1 MDKRF
6 IEDLLNNFA
15 KDKLTNGDM
24 YNLKKDDNDKFFIVA
39 ENNNIVMVGDT
50 IIKVIEDDIFA
61 EIEYFCENYT
71 YYAGNC
77 YFYTLR
83 DDFTESKL
91 IQFLRDNKN
100 NEDSVKF
107 VTHVNKESNCYA
119 ITSDQ
124 SRMDRIML
132 YDNEAEWQKI

>member
-6 IEDLLNNFA
+6 IEELLNNFA

-24 YNLKKDDNDKFFIVA
+24 YNLKKDDKFFIVA

-61 EIEYFCENYT
+61 EIEYMCDNYT

-83 DDFTESKL
+83 DDFTESNL
-91 IQFLRDNKN
+91 IQFLCDKN

-107 VTHVNKESNCYA
+107 VTHVNKASNCYA
-119 ITSDQ
+119 ISSDQ
-124 SRMDRIML
+124 SKMDCIMD
-132 YDNEAEWQKI
+132 YNYKAEWQKI

>member
-6 IEDLLNNFA
+6 IEELINNFA

-24 YNLKKDDNDKFFIVA
+24 YNLKKDDKFFIVA

-100 NEDSVKF
+100 KEDSVKF
-107 VTHVNKESNCYA
+107 VTHVNKASNCYA

-124 SRMDRIML
+124 SKMDCIMNW
-132 YDNEAEWQKI
+132 DDEAEWQKI